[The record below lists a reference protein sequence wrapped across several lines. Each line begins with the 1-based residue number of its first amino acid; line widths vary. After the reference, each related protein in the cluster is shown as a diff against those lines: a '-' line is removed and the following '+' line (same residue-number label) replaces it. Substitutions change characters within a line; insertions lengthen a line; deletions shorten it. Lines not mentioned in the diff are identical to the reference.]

1 MTGPL
6 NADAHG
12 QLRAAVDAW
21 VALSDSEFSALAGIF
36 HPRHVDRNSHVILPG
51 AASHDVLFVTRGLLR
66 FCYTDS
72 NGLESNKAFVSDNE
86 FAAPL
91 AAFHLGLPV
100 SYGVQA
106 LEATSLFAA
115 AYAEFVALFDRAPV
129 FDRLGRKLAE
139 YLLIRKERRTRS
151 FLQQDAAERY
161 ADFVREHPDLVDRVP
176 QYHIASYLGISEVS
190 LSRLKRARISR
201 AS

>member
-1 MTGPL
+1 M
-6 NADAHG
+6 NAIAYR
-12 QLRAAVDAW
+12 QLRDVVDKWVDISDAEFAV
-21 VALSDSEFSALAGIF
+21 LAKIF
-36 HPRHVDRNSHVILPG
+36 QTRQFDRNAHVVLPG
-51 AASHDVLFVTRGLLR
+51 QISHKVLFVSGGLLR
-66 FCYTDS
+66 FYYVDS
-72 NGLESNKAFVSDNE
+72 NGFESNKAFVSANE

-106 LEATSLFAA
+106 LEVTNLLAA
-115 AYAEFVALFDRAPV
+115 NYGEFVALFDSAPV

-161 ADFVREHPDLVDRVP
+161 ADFVREYPDLVDRVP

-190 LSRLKRARISR
+190 LSRLKRARIGPVS
-201 AS
+201 